1 MDFIIHLFTGTGVD
15 SILVYLCLTA
25 SIGVAIGKFE
35 LNGIKLGIAGV
46 LFAGL
51 VFAHFKAQG
60 GSAPLNAETLHF
72 IKEFGLILF
81 IYAIGI
87 DVGPRFI
94 NSFRND
100 GFTMNMLALSIVLL
114 GFLIAV
120 GLYFFTDAG
129 SAVITGVMCGAVT
142 NTPGLGAAQ
151 QALSGNSEAI
161 EQAGMAYAVA
171 YPFGVLGII
180 LTMIL
185 VRQIFRIKIKS
196 EEVDYNNQLGRN
208 SKQKLESVE
217 ITVTNPNLFDMRISE
232 IKELFDEELAISR
245 IQRGESFVLAGED
258 EILQKGDI
266 IYGVSSI
273 EHIKHLQMKIGEVEI
288 GDKKAVSGS
297 LAMFNV
303 LVTNRKL
310 AGKTI
315 EQVGIYRRYEAN
327 ITRIFRAGMEILPT
341 KNTTLELGDTV
352 RIVGKRALLPE
363 IQKEI
368 GNSVKELARPNTVPI
383 FLGIFLGVILGS
395 IPIFIPGLPAP
406 AKLGLAGGPLIVALI
421 LGHKG
426 RIGKLDFYMT
436 PGANTMLRELGI
448 ILFLACVGLS
458 SGTNFVKTISNG
470 GYIWM
475 VYGAAITFIPIMV
488 VSIIARLMKFNYLKI
503 CGIISGAMT
512 DPPALEY
519 ANSLAPVQAQG
530 TAYATV
536 YPLTMFMRI
545 LLAQVLI
552 LTTL

>member
-1 MDFIIHLFTGTGVD
+1 MDFISQLFIGTGLD
-15 SILVYLCLTA
+15 AILVYLCLTA
-25 SIGVAIGKFE
+25 FIGVAVGKLE
-35 LNGIKLGIAGV
+35 LKGVKLGIAGV
-46 LFAGL
+46 LFVGIAL
-51 VFAHFKAQG
+51 AHFKAQG
-60 GSAPLNAETLHF
+60 GSDPLNAETLHF

-87 DVGPRFI
+87 DVGPRFL

-100 GFTMNMLALSIVLL
+100 GFTMNMMALSIVLL
-114 GFLIAV
+114 GFFIAL
-120 GLYFFTDAG
+120 GFYFFTDAG
-129 SAVITGVMCGAVT
+129 SAVITGTMCGAVT

-151 QALSGNSEAI
+151 QALSGNKEAI

-185 VRQIFRIKIKS
+185 VRQFFRIKIKS
-196 EEVDYNNQLGRN
+196 EEEDYHRQLGNNFR
-208 SKQKLESVE
+208 QKLESVE
-217 ITVTNPNLFDMRISE
+217 ITVTNPNLLDKKIAE
-232 IKELFDEELAISR
+232 IKELFDRELVISR
-245 IQRGESFVLAGED
+245 IERGDSFVLASED
-258 EILQKGDI
+258 EILQEGDI
-266 IYGVSSI
+266 IYGVSSVR
-273 EHIKHLQMKIGEVEI
+273 HIHHLQMQIGKVEI
-288 GDKKAVSGS
+288 GSKKAVSGT

-303 LVTNRKL
+303 LVTNRNI

-315 EQVGIYRRYEAN
+315 EQIGIYRRYEAN

-341 KNTTLELGDTV
+341 RETTLEMGDTV
-352 RIVGKRALLPE
+352 RIVGKRILLPE

-368 GNSVKELARPNTVPI
+368 GNSVKELSVPNTIPI
-383 FLGIFLGVILGS
+383 FLGIFLGVVLGS
-395 IPIFIPGLPAP
+395 VPIFIPGLPAP
-406 AKLGLAGGPLIVALI
+406 AKLGLAGGPLIIALL

-426 RIGKLDFYMT
+426 RVGRLDFYMT
-436 PGANTMLRELGI
+436 PGANAMMRELGI

-458 SGTNFVKTISNG
+458 SGTNFVKTISSG

-488 VSIIARLMKFNYLKI
+488 VSVIARLMKFNYLKI
-503 CGIISGAMT
+503 CGIISGSMT

-519 ANSLAPVQAQG
+519 ANSIAPVQAQG

-552 LTTL
+552 LATF